1 MIDCGIGT
9 FSKSDSAI
17 DINTIVSTRVT
28 FNKKFDSTPVV
39 VVSWREYS
47 CNSYLGAISIDNRAV
62 DPNGF
67 NASTTLRS
75 FDAWKYNWNF
85 YWIAIEQ

>member
-17 DINTIVSTRVT
+17 DVGTIISTRIT
-28 FNKKFDSTPVV
+28 FNKKFNSTPVV
-39 VVSWREYS
+39 VVSWREYF
-47 CNSYLGAISIDNRAV
+47 CNTYLDTVSIDNRTLS
-62 DPNGF
+62 PNGF
-67 NASTTLRS
+67 DAITTFRNVNS
-75 FDAWKYNWNF
+75 WKSDWNF